1 MIVYLANKIRFR
13 EDILSN
19 RIEEIVHD
27 SFKGVL
33 GKTVGASELASWK
46 NSLRHMDTVLEDAGI
61 PDYHGVAL
69 VFEKPGVTPICPR
82 SFGAISLPQQTAIEC
97 PPYLTT

>member
-1 MIVYLANKIRFR
+1 MIVYLANKTRFR

-33 GKTVGASELASWK
+33 GKTVGARRHRRRDRVQHPAIRYSHLPRL
-46 NSLRHMDTVLEDAGI
+46 LRRNCA
-61 PDYHGVAL
+61 
-69 VFEKPGVTPICPR
+69 TPTNR
-82 SFGAISLPQQTAIEC
+82 N
-97 PPYLTT
+97 